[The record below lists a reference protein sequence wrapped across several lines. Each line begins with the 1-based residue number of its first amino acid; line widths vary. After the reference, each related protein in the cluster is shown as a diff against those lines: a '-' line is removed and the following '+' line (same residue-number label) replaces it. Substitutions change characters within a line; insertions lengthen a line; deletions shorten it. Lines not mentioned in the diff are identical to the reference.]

1 MRAENAINT
10 NLVPLTVD
18 DSVLDA
24 RSKMDEVRSDIYP
37 VVTPEDQTLVGQV
50 RRSDIEDLDPAT
62 RISMLKLED
71 PVKIFDIQHLFEAAR
86 LMLQYELRLVTVVD
100 QDMKFVGMIQKQ
112 RVLESL
118 TGLLNLAAYGS
129 VITIELDRRDFTLSE
144 IVQLIET
151 EGAKILGITVE
162 TPENEEGIFKVS
174 IKINLQDTTR
184 VTSALRRYDYEV
196 TTESSPEMYG
206 FDLESRADELI
217 KYLDM

>member
-1 MRAENAINT
+1 MHAENAINT
-10 NLVPLTVD
+10 ELTPLTVD
-18 DSVLDA
+18 HSVLDA
-24 RSKMDEVRSDIYP
+24 LAKMDEVKSDIYP
-37 VVTPEDQTLVGQV
+37 VVKPEDQILVGQL
-50 RRSDIEDLDPAT
+50 RRSDIEGLDPAT
-62 RISMLKLED
+62 GISVLELED
-71 PVKIFDIQHLFEAAR
+71 PVKIFDTQHLFEAAR

-100 QDMKFVGMIQKQ
+100 QDMKFVGIIQKQ

-196 TTESSPEMYG
+196 TTESSTEMYG